1 MQDQILQALRRDA
14 ADEAVRLAREW
25 LASAPGEAQAYRWLA
40 TALRQQGEA
49 EAALD
54 QLLKQRGNDPDV
66 WYQVAEVRGLTRNI
80 IGLHQARAEYFA
92 LVGDYR
98 QAIQQL
104 DFAQKLTN
112 NFQLSAR
119 LDARKRELMDQERAL
134 KEMMN

>member
-1 MQDQILQALRRDA
+1 M
-14 ADEAVRLAREW
+14 
-25 LASAPGEAQAYRWLA
+25 
-40 TALRQQGEA
+40 
-49 EAALD
+49 
-54 QLLKQRGNDPDV
+54 
-66 WYQVAEVRGLTRNI
+66 
-80 IGLHQARAEYFA
+80 
-92 LVGDYR
+92 GDYR